1 MKQTVKPELNNP
13 EMKATYYE
21 MHFGRQVIHT
31 GIGKPMKGL
40 GKKCILT
47 YDNIER
53 VLFSTQRVLELIPL
67 DQITDEQAI
76 ACCRFKNEMSF
87 MTTKKWTVERKEH
100 YALISSRYSS
110 HSFSLDF
117 ISGDVEFYN
126 DNEIEVTISDT
137 TKDYLRSIGMAC
149 PWLGN
154 SVQELIE
161 AGYCQLRKG
170 GGDE

>member
-13 EMKATYYE
+13 EMKARYFYLHYGQPVFKIE
-21 MHFGRQVIHT
+21 MLSKLYS
-31 GIGKPMKGL
+31 KPYAEIIEEDHL
-40 GKKCILT
+40 LLT
-47 YDNIER
+47 
-53 VLFSTQRVLELIPL
+53 PL
-67 DQITDEQAI
+67 YHITDDQAV
-76 ACCRFKNEMSF
+76 ACCMFKNEMSF
-87 MTTKKWTVERKEH
+87 MGNRKWKVERKEH
-100 YALISSRYSS
+100 YALITSRYSS

-154 SVQELIE
+154 SVEELIE

-170 GGDE
+170 GDNA